1 MGCRGLPCPAA
12 QAPVAEPCLDHVVP
26 CWSARGFVA
35 PCLASF
41 AADYKR
47 IVSTG
52 WGWCQVLSSG
62 WAGTRSSQGWGRG
75 SCVPHGSWR
84 GTKRTRYIT
93 YKQSSLSPFS
103 CLKVKDKP
111 TVGVYLSGTDVTD
124 AGLKDLAGLKQ
135 LQWLN
140 LTKTQVTDAGLKHLA
155 GLKQLRLL
163 LLTNTKVTDKGIA
176 DLKKALP
183 NLVIE

>member
-1 MGCRGLPCPAA
+1 MKTTHWTLTVAAILLALPSWTTICVRADE
-12 QAPVAEPCLDHVVP
+12 AEGKAVNAIQKLGGRITRDMKATDNP
-26 CWSARGFVA
+26 
-35 PCLASF
+35 
-41 AADYKR
+41 
-47 IVSTG
+47 IVSVDLG
-52 WGWCQVLSSG
+52 K
-62 WAGTRSSQGWGRG
+62 
-75 SCVPHGSWR
+75 
-84 GTKRTRYIT
+84 TK
-93 YKQSSLSPFS
+93 
-103 CLKVKDKP
+103 
-111 TVGVYLSGTDVTD
+111 VTD

-140 LTKTQVTDAGLKHLA
+140 LTKTQVTDAGLKHLAGLKQLRELDLRNIKVTDAGLKHLA

>member
-1 MGCRGLPCPAA
+1 
-12 QAPVAEPCLDHVVP
+12 
-26 CWSARGFVA
+26 
-35 PCLASF
+35 
-41 AADYKR
+41 
-47 IVSTG
+47 
-52 WGWCQVLSSG
+52 
-62 WAGTRSSQGWGRG
+62 
-75 SCVPHGSWR
+75 
-84 GTKRTRYIT
+84 
-93 YKQSSLSPFS
+93 
-103 CLKVKDKP
+103 LKVKDKP